1 MYLSE
6 HNMRV
11 KQTAILVLAV
21 TVLYCTQ
28 YCTASDLT
36 VKIGDIQ
43 QPYNC
48 TLFLDNL
55 EVSLNI
61 NQCVEGI

>member
-1 MYLSE
+1 
-6 HNMRV
+6 MRV

-28 YCTASDLT
+28 TCTASDLT
-36 VKIGDIQ
+36 VRIGDIQ

-61 NQCVEGI
+61 NQC

>member
-11 KQTAILVLAV
+11 KQTAKLVLVV

-28 YCTASDLT
+28 HCTASDLT